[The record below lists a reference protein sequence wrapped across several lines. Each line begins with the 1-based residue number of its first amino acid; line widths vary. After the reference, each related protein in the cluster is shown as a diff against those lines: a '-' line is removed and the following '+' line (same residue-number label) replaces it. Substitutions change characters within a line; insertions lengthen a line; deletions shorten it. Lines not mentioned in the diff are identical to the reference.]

1 MTKKLFWIGGFVGA
15 VMFASIALLAWMNH
29 MIAEAHERN
38 APNRAA
44 LLAIHTNVV
53 VGASEAEA
61 KSLIERFSTPQ
72 LNLGSDSEHIRVWM
86 PFEVGAGDW
95 CLQIRLSSGFVSA
108 IQMRTSDGP
117 APADGPPDK
126 P

>member
-1 MTKKLFWIGGFVGA
+1 MTKKIYWIGGFVGA
-15 VMFASIALLAWMNH
+15 VLFTFMALIAVMNRK
-29 MIAEAHERN
+29 IAQAHERN

-53 VGASEAEA
+53 VGAPEAEA
-61 KSLIERFSTPQ
+61 KGLIERFSTPQ
-72 LNLGSDSEHIRVWM
+72 LKLGSDSEHIRVWM

-95 CLQIRLSSGFVSA
+95 CLQIHLSNGVVSA
-108 IQMRTSDGP
+108 VQMRTSDGP
-117 APADGPPDK
+117 APVAGPADK